1 MKCRTIYHRLCRN
14 CGKEFTTNI
23 STIYCCCTECRK
35 AFSET
40 NRNLSYT
47 ISAREA
53 KLNKERARLSSKDY
67 LSITQAAKLL
77 GVSRPT
83 IYKRISLG
91 DIQVIRLSPRSVRI
105 RRSDILPEPPKPVHV
120 SPHAI
125 LLTPAQIAAQYAIS
139 ESWFYKKIKTT
150 GIRPVR
156 QKGRSYYLQS
166 DVQPVFQRRNDER
179 WLLDKWSTVA
189 ELSAESGLSP
199 KYIRELIRIHRIPKK
214 KAGRSIIVSYR
225 HWTDLRELEPL
236 LKREYITA
244 FKARAH
250 YHATSD
256 TVCRAIREHN
266 IPKLRHGNSVYY
278 KLSDLDKYLLNRK

>member
-1 MKCRTIYHRLCRN
+1 MPQGLLRDQPQPQLHHQHKGSQAQQGTYPPLPTSSYSHQPDCRPVRHIRKLVLQTI
-14 CGKEFTTNI
+14 
-23 STIYCCCTECRK
+23 K
-35 AFSET
+35 A
-40 NRNLSYT
+40 
-47 ISAREA
+47 
-53 KLNKERARLSSKDY
+53 
-67 LSITQAAKLL
+67 
-77 GVSRPT
+77 
-83 IYKRISLG
+83 
-91 DIQVIRLSPRSVRI
+91 
-105 RRSDILPEPPKPVHV
+105 
-120 SPHAI
+120 
-125 LLTPAQIAAQYAIS
+125 
-139 ESWFYKKIKTT
+139 T

-166 DVQPVFQRRNDER
+166 DVQPIFQRRNDER